1 MISKKCRR
9 GDQETL
15 DGVFS
20 SKTGDLRLE
29 EDSHFS
35 VGDLI
40 EDELSTSLIILVRT
54 NDVEYFT

>member
-1 MISKKCRR
+1 MFQECRR

-20 SKTGDLRLE
+20 TKTGDLRLE
-29 EDSHFS
+29 EASHFS

-40 EDELSTSLIILVRT
+40 EDELRASLIILVGILIM
-54 NDVEYFT
+54 